1 LIIILINGTEKF
13 MAQQDG
19 AIVNNQAVTTEGT
32 GDGGAHTGG
41 SHRSDPGWWAIALI
55 VLFAG
60 AILIAIGV
68 DAPALSRLSDPAYAR
83 GLITWLIV
91 LTAIGLAFILVYQA
105 FNNSGQSE
113 EGFRRGRE
121 VFAGLMGI
129 VGTIVGFYFGS
140 ADKTLGTLSLADPIQ
155 DGIAITTFVSGGTP
169 PYRYTVTVDSSEK
182 TLAKDPEKVRTA
194 DTGWIKFDLSN
205 PPAGAA
211 NLTISLTDAKEQRV
225 SKKFTVKASNE
236 IITPAK
242 TGASAP
248 ASKPPETAPSK

>member
-1 LIIILINGTEKF
+1 MSNG
-13 MAQQDG
+13 AG
-19 AIVNNQAVTTEGT
+19 AGAG
-32 GDGGAHTGG
+32 GGAGAGSAGG
-41 SHRSDPGWWAIALI
+41 SSPRSDPGWWAIALI

-140 ADKTLGTLSLADPIQ
+140 AEKGLATLSVADPIQ
-155 DGIAITTFVSGGTP
+155 DGTSITTFVSGGTA
-169 PYRYTVTVDSSEK
+169 PYRFTLESADK
-182 TLAKDPEKVRTA
+182 TLVKDPGKVRTA
-194 DTGWIKFDLSN
+194 ETGWIRFDLATQPSGVTSVTITLTDSKELKATKKFD
-205 PPAGAA
+205 
-211 NLTISLTDAKEQRV
+211 
-225 SKKFTVKASNE
+225 VKPSDVQ
-236 IITPAK
+236 
-242 TGASAP
+242 
-248 ASKPPETAPSK
+248 ASKPPPATTGAKVADPAASK